1 MTAAQPSP
9 PDRHCELFAIR
20 SRRFVVNLLSRATNQ
35 AEAII
40 RESCRRIAEAS
51 VSRHQPR
58 TAISI
63 ITAAQNTAV
72 AKFGTAIINFDLRI
86 DLSVPVKAP
95 FVNVTLNSSVGLS
108 ADAAFAA

>member
-1 MTAAQPSP
+1 M
-9 PDRHCELFAIR
+9 
-20 SRRFVVNLLSRATNQ
+20 
-35 AEAII
+35 
-40 RESCRRIAEAS
+40 
-51 VSRHQPR
+51 SRHQPR

-86 DLSVPVKAP
+86 YLSVPVKAP
-95 FVNVTLNSSVGLS
+95 SFVNVTLNSSVGLP

>member
-1 MTAAQPSP
+1 M
-9 PDRHCELFAIR
+9 
-20 SRRFVVNLLSRATNQ
+20 
-35 AEAII
+35 
-40 RESCRRIAEAS
+40 
-51 VSRHQPR
+51 SRHQPR

-95 FVNVTLNSSVGLS
+95 FVNVTLNSSVGLP